1 MINRLVHIF
10 YLWRLSV
17 CATATTNILSIRK
30 DCVTQECSLVKR
42 YNDVFFSLK
51 FIGGTNRG
59 RPGDA
64 ILVGLLFSLTVKSN
78 LPSFWSPLPLGPKSS
93 CCTCFVSEASRKHC
107 RFLFVSF
114 LFFVQFLFWRR
125 TFTALH
131 NAAHT
136 NCCSF
141 LSVRASCC
149 MTGVPWRSNLLFYW
163 FVYLRVCLDCK
174 LGSSVQ
180 NCVCLSVCRECVGVD
195 WYVNACV
202 VCSTCS

>member
-78 LPSFWSPLPLGPKSS
+78 LPSFWSPLPLGPKSL

-136 NCCSF
+136 NAVPFCP
-141 LSVRASCC
+141 SVRRA
-149 MTGVPWRSNLLFYW
+149 VWLVYREEVIYYFIDLFTWGCAWIVSWVRLYKTA
-163 FVYLRVCLDCK
+163 YVCQYV
-174 LGSSVQ
+174 GSV
-180 NCVCLSVCRECVGVD
+180 
-195 WYVNACV
+195 
-202 VCSTCS
+202 